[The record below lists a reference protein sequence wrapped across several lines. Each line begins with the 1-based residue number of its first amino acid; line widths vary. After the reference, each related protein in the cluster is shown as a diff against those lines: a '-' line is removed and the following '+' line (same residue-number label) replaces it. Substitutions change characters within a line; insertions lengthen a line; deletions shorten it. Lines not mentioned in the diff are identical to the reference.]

1 VHHFDASTEH
11 LADIVLGYAL
21 ERLRLDPVPLDHP
34 VSSSELAARA
44 GQTITPGGIG
54 ADEALRVFAEVLAPA
69 CISTDSTRF
78 FSFIPAAPTKASLLF
93 DTVVGASSFSG
104 TSWLEAAGA
113 VFAENQ
119 ALRFL
124 ADLAGLPESAGGT
137 FVSGGS
143 AGNLSALVAARDA
156 AHARRGARP
165 ARWRVAVG
173 EQAHSSIAS
182 TLRIIDAD
190 PLLVP
195 SDDRDRFM
203 GPNLRRV
210 LGEDPDPTSVFA
222 VAATAGTTNAGII
235 DDLPG
240 LAAAAREHD
249 LWFHVD
255 AAYGGAAMCAPSVRP
270 RFRGI
275 EEADSFVVDPHKWL
289 FAPFDCCALLYREPA
304 LAKAAHSQKASYLDA
319 IHEVDEWN
327 PSDYAYHLS
336 RRARGLPFWFSLAVH
351 GTDAY
356 RDAIEQ
362 TLDIARV
369 AAEHIGAEAHVELV
383 REPALSIVL
392 FRRVGWDEQDYLTWS
407 NRVLL
412 DHTAFCLPT
421 RWKGEMVARA
431 CFLHPNTTPEIVDEL
446 LDSMR

>member
-1 VHHFDASTEH
+1 MHDFDAATEH

-21 ERLRLDPVPLDHP
+21 DRLRLDPVPLDHP
-34 VSSSELAARA
+34 VSPEQLRALA
-44 GQTITPGGIG
+44 GPTITPQGIG
-54 ADEALRVFAEVLAPA
+54 ADEALRIFVDVLAPA

-104 TSWLEAAGA
+104 ASWLEAAGA
-113 VFAENQ
+113 VHAENE
-119 ALRFL
+119 ALRYL

-143 AGNLSALVAARDA
+143 AGNLSALVAARDTA
-156 AHARRGARP
+156 RARRGPRE
-165 ARWRVAVG
+165 RWRVAVG

-182 TLRIIDAD
+182 TLRIIDVD

-195 SDDRDRFM
+195 SDDRDRFT
-203 GPNLRRV
+203 GPNLRAALDR
-210 LGEDPDPTSVFA
+210 DPDPSSVFA

-240 LAAAAREHD
+240 LATVAREHD

-255 AAYGGAAMCAPSVRP
+255 AAYGGAAMCAPALRP

-275 EEADSFVVDPHKWL
+275 EAADSFVVDPHKWL

-304 LAKAAHSQKASYLDA
+304 LARAVHAQHASYLDA
-319 IHEVDEWN
+319 IHESDEWN

-336 RRARGLPFWFSLAVH
+336 RRTRGLPFWFSLAVH

-356 RDAIEQ
+356 RDAVER
-362 TLDIARV
+362 TIAITRV
-369 AAEHIGAEAHVELV
+369 AAERIRAAAHVELV
-383 REPALSIVL
+383 RAPALSIVL
-392 FRRVGWDEQDYLTWS
+392 FRRFGWSDADYLAWS
-407 NRVLL
+407 KRMLMEHV
-412 DHTAFCLPT
+412 AFCLPT

-446 LDSMR
+446 LAGME